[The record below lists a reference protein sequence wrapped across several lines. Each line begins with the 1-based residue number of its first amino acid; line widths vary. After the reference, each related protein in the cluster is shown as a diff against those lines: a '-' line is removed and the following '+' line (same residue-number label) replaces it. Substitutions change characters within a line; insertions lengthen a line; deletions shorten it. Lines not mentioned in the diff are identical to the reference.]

1 MKDLA
6 NNIRMENVV
15 KILEMT
21 DVIEEAKDL
30 QKAAE
35 QFIVQNR
42 KDLTPQ
48 VKQELRNYSNVAT
61 LMIKILENYV

>member
-1 MKDLA
+1 MCCFYYVGHLQ
-6 NNIRMENVV
+6 ENVV

-35 QFIVQNR
+35 QFIVDNR
-42 KDLTPQ
+42 KHLTPQ
-48 VKQELRNYSNVAT
+48 LKTSQRGGDEDFWEGKN
-61 LMIKILENYV
+61 